1 MSTPHIA
8 AEMGDFAKT
17 VLMPGDP
24 LRAQFI
30 AETFLQDVRQ
40 VTSVRGMLGFTGT
53 YEGRPISVMGSGMGM
68 PSIGIYSY
76 ELYKF
81 YGVEN
86 IVRIGSAGSYT
97 DKARLFD
104 VVLASGAVSESSY
117 AKTQSGFEGHITF
130 PSRELNEK
138 LRASAEKLGIRLIEG
153 NIHSSDVFYRQPSDA
168 KPTYWEKLRDEQG
181 CLCVEMESFALF
193 ANAPADHLGQL
204 CLPRDHHRRAA
215 PEELHRHDEGGPGR
229 RVLKIRQGGPISAR
243 IRASEILPPWYPPF
257 RQNFPVNRAL
267 AAKRL
272 AHSRRKISLYVSCPS
287 ALVSRAGR
295 IKKECFAMSELTRE
309 EKQAAMS
316 ELTREEKQALIRAA
330 FEARTHAVA
339 PYSHFAVG
347 AALRSADGRVFTGC
361 NIENAALTPTSCA
374 ERTALFSAVS
384 QGVTHFT
391 DIAVVGAKMG
401 EVNTLVTSHP
411 CHLPLRGL
419 PAGAV

>member
-104 VVLASGAVSESSY
+104 VVLAAGAVSESSY
-117 AKTQSGFEGHITF
+117 ARTQSGFEGHITF

-138 LRASAEKLGIRLIEG
+138 LRASAHKLGIPLIEG

-193 ANAPADHLGQL
+193 ANAQVLG
-204 CLPRDHHRRAA
+204 
-215 PEELHRHDEGGPGR
+215 
-229 RVLKIRQGGPISAR
+229 
-243 IRASEILPPWYPPF
+243 
-257 RQNFPVNRAL
+257 
-267 AAKRL
+267 
-272 AHSRRKISLYVSCPS
+272 
-287 ALVSRAGR
+287 
-295 IKKECFAMSELTRE
+295 
-309 EKQAAMS
+309 KQAACLLTIS
-316 ELTREEKQALIRAA
+316 DSFVSPELT
-330 FEARTHAVA
+330 T
-339 PYSHFAVG
+339 
-347 AALRSADGRVFTGC
+347 
-361 NIENAALTPTSCA
+361 A
-374 ERTALFSAVS
+374 EQRQKS
-384 QGVTHFT
+384 FT
-391 DIAVVGAKMG
+391 DMMKVALGADY
-401 EVNTLVTSHP
+401 
-411 CHLPLRGL
+411 
-419 PAGAV
+419 